1 VCKQSIVNELEYP
14 MKLVR
19 VLVALSAFAASAAL
33 AGEKK
38 HAGTPNCEVKGKK
51 VHVKSQAACEKKK
64 GTWLETA
71 ATEAAAP
78 AEAAPAEAAP
88 AAAPAAK

>member
-1 VCKQSIVNELEYP
+1 

-19 VLVALSAFAASAAL
+19 ALVALSALAASAAL
-33 AGEKK
+33 ASEKK

-51 VHVKSQAACEKKK
+51 VHVKNQAACEKKK
-64 GTWLETA
+64 GTWLE

-88 AAAPAAK
+88 AAAPAEHK